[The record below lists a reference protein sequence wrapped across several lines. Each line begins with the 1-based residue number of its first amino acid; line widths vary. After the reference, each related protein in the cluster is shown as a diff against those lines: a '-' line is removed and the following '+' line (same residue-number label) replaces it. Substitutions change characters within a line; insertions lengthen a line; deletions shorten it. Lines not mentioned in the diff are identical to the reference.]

1 MTTLDEIQARADAAT
16 EGPWEARLGIGGLT
30 NGKRVVGPRE
40 QNDLAQGPIV
50 LMEPLFW
57 DSRSARN
64 AEFIAHAREDVPALV
79 SALKAVEAV
88 VSERYK
94 LWAAI
99 CGETCGKEVYGID
112 HDAIADSIAAA
123 IETAIREALA

>member
-1 MTTLDEIQARADAAT
+1 MQKEAVMTMTTLDEIAARD
-16 EGPWEARLGIGGLT
+16 E
-30 NGKRVVGPRE
+30 
-40 QNDLAQGPIV
+40 LAQGAWEDFQLGIATTRFA
-50 LMEPLFW
+50 LEEANN
-57 DSRSARN
+57 SA
-64 AEFIAHAREDVPALV
+64 EDVKPMLAALR
-79 SALKAVEAV
+79 AVEAV

-123 IETAIREALA
+123 IETAIREALGS